1 MGGVCAGVGGMVVGL
16 VWLWV
21 DWMTD
26 VGCGGRVCC
35 ECEGGID
42 WLIVVEWGCVGL
54 GGCDEW

>member
-1 MGGVCAGVGGMVVGL
+1 
-16 VWLWV
+16 
-21 DWMTD
+21 MTD

-35 ECEGGID
+35 ECEGGVD